1 MRVLYSTLTSR
12 SHSPGCALTVEAA
25 GSSALLSVS
34 TVAGALPRVTSA
46 GKEEQSLVRIR
57 L

>member
-12 SHSPGCALTVEAA
+12 SHSPGCDLTVEAA